1 MSIISQT
8 APKEQNTMELLEK
21 VSSLEAQVVALQASE
36 AKLEVENEVLQ
47 MQVVEGVEEIVKL
60 SIENDPEREEY
71 HAKNAELLKAIANKS
86 KALIDQLET
95 KLKIASIDMNKVKSK
110 MVFFEKLYKR
120 EKEENERILDR
131 GSQVASDLFIENEKL
146 KADNEKLFQFIIQV
160 NGTEEHVEK
169 MIVERMSKEFIDGN
183 QDWWDQMELFQED

>member
-1 MSIISQT
+1 MATI
-8 APKEQNTMELLEK
+8 E
-21 VSSLEAQVVALQASE
+21 SLQAQVIALQASE
-36 AKLEVENEVLQ
+36 AKLT
-47 MQVVEGVEEIVKL
+47 
-60 SIENDPEREEY
+60 
-71 HAKNAELLKAIANKS
+71 A
-86 KALIDQLET
+86 
-95 KLKIASIDMNKVKSK
+95 
-110 MVFFEKLYKR
+110 
-120 EKEENERILDR
+120 ENERILDR

>member
-1 MSIISQT
+1 
-8 APKEQNTMELLEK
+8 MELLEK

-86 KALIDQLET
+86 KALIDKQT
-95 KLKIASIDMNKVKSK
+95 IGLKIASIDMNKVKSK